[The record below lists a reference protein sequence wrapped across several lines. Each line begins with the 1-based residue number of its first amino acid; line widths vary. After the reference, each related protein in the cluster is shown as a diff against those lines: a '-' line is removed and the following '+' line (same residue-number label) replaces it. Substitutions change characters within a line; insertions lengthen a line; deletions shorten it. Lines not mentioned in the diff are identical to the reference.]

1 MKNKNEQ
8 KFPLWGLGAYI
19 PNFIT
24 SLNLFAGCMAIY
36 YGFRGNYELV
46 LLFVL
51 LAAVFDF
58 ADGLA
63 ARLLHAYSPMGKEL
77 DSLADVV
84 SFGVA
89 PGVMVLSMLMQ
100 SELPHWMAFAGFIIP
115 VFSALRLA
123 KFNIDERQTTSFI
136 GLPTPANGLFWVG
149 LGFSFPDLLIAN
161 SIYILVF
168 IVIFSGLLVSEL
180 PMFSL
185 KFKNLKWKNNQTQ
198 YIFLLI
204 SILLIAIFQV
214 KALALIIAWYIVLSI
229 ILFAL
234 PKK

>member
-1 MKNKNEQ
+1 MIKKH
-8 KFPLWGLGAYI
+8 I

-58 ADGLA
+58 ADGMA

-89 PGVMVLSMLMQ
+89 PGVLVLSMLSQ
-100 SELPHWMAFAGFIIP
+100 SGLPYWVGFAGFIIP

-123 KFNIDERQTTSFI
+123 KFNIDERQSSSFI
-136 GLPTPANGLFWVG
+136 GLPTPANALFWVG
-149 LGFSFPDLLIAN
+149 LGYSFSEVLITN
-161 SIYILVF
+161 SWYILAF
-168 IVIFSGLLVSEL
+168 TLIFSGLLVSEL

-185 KFKNLKWKNNQTQ
+185 KFKNLNWKDNQVQ
-198 YIFLLI
+198 YIFLI
-204 SILLIAIFQV
+204 ASILLIGIFGT
-214 KALALIIAWYIVLSI
+214 KSFALIIAWYIVFSV
-229 ILFAL
+229 ILLVFNR
-234 PKK
+234 KK

>member
-1 MKNKNEQ
+1 MIKKH
-8 KFPLWGLGAYI
+8 I

-58 ADGLA
+58 ADGMA

-89 PGVMVLSMLMQ
+89 PGVLVLSMLSQ
-100 SELPHWMAFAGFIIP
+100 SGLPYWVGFAGFIIP

-123 KFNIDERQTTSFI
+123 KFNIDERQSSSFI
-136 GLPTPANGLFWVG
+136 GLPTPANALFWVG
-149 LGFSFPDLLIAN
+149 LGYSFSEVLITN
-161 SIYILVF
+161 SWYILAF
-168 IVIFSGLLVSEL
+168 TLIFSGLLVSEL

-185 KFKNLKWKNNQTQ
+185 KFKNLNWKDNQVQ
-198 YIFLLI
+198 YIFLI
-204 SILLIAIFQV
+204 ASILLIAIFGT
-214 KALALIIAWYIVLSI
+214 KSFALIIAWYIVFSV
-229 ILFAL
+229 ILLVFNR
-234 PKK
+234 KK

>member
-1 MKNKNEQ
+1 MIKKH
-8 KFPLWGLGAYI
+8 I

-51 LAAVFDF
+51 VAAVFDF

-89 PGVMVLSMLMQ
+89 PGVLVLSMLMQ
-100 SELPHWMAFAGFIIP
+100 SGLPQWMAFAGFIIP

-123 KFNIDERQTTSFI
+123 KFNIDDRQASSFI
-136 GLPTPANGLFWVG
+136 GLPTPANALFWVG
-149 LGFSFPDLLIAN
+149 LGYSYSEILIAN
-161 SIYILVF
+161 NWFILAF
-168 IVIFSGLLVSEL
+168 TVIFSGLLVSEL

-185 KFKNLKWKNNQTQ
+185 KFKNLKWKDNQVQ
-198 YIFLLI
+198 YFFLII
-204 SILLIAIFQV
+204 SIVLIAVFGT
-214 KALALIIAWYIVLSI
+214 KALALIIAWYIVFSI
-229 ILFAL
+229 IIHFL
-234 PKK
+234 KTKTVYK

>member
-1 MKNKNEQ
+1 
-8 KFPLWGLGAYI
+8 
-19 PNFIT
+19 
-24 SLNLFAGCMAIY
+24 
-36 YGFRGNYELV
+36 
-46 LLFVL
+46 
-51 LAAVFDF
+51 
-58 ADGLA
+58 
-63 ARLLHAYSPMGKEL
+63 
-77 DSLADVV
+77 
-84 SFGVA
+84 
-89 PGVMVLSMLMQ
+89 MLMQ
-100 SELPHWMAFAGFIIP
+100 SELPHWMVFAGFIIP

-123 KFNIDERQTTSFI
+123 KFNIDERQTTSFV

-204 SILLIAIFQV
+204 SILLIAIFQA

-229 ILFAL
+229 ILLAL

>member
-1 MKNKNEQ
+1 MIKKH
-8 KFPLWGLGAYI
+8 I

-24 SLNLFAGCMAIY
+24 CLNLFAGCLAIY

-77 DSLADVV
+77 DSLADVI

-89 PGVMVLSMLMQ
+89 PGILVLSMLTQ
-100 SELPHWMAFAGFIIP
+100 SNLPYWVAFSGFIIP

-123 KFNIDERQTTSFI
+123 KFNIDERQTSSFI
-136 GLPTPANGLFWVG
+136 GLPTPANALFWVG
-149 LGFSFPDLLIAN
+149 LGYSFSEILIAN
-161 SIYILVF
+161 PWYILAF
-168 IVIFSGLLVSEL
+168 TVIFSGLLVSEL

-185 KFKNLKWKNNQTQ
+185 KFKSLNWKDNQVQ
-198 YIFLLI
+198 YIFLI
-204 SILLIAIFQV
+204 VSILLIALFQT
-214 KALALIIAWYIVLSI
+214 KALALIIGWYILFSI
-229 ILFAL
+229 LIHSLGQ
-234 PKK
+234 KKGQ

>member
-1 MKNKNEQ
+1 MIKKH
-8 KFPLWGLGAYI
+8 I

-51 LAAVFDF
+51 VAAVFDF

-89 PGVMVLSMLMQ
+89 PGVLVLSMLMQ
-100 SELPHWMAFAGFIIP
+100 SGLPQWMAFAGFIIP

-123 KFNIDERQTTSFI
+123 KFNIDDRQASSFI
-136 GLPTPANGLFWVG
+136 GLPTPANALFWVG
-149 LGFSFPDLLIAN
+149 LGYSYSEILIAN
-161 SIYILVF
+161 SWYILAF
-168 IVIFSGLLVSEL
+168 TVIFSGLLVSEL

-185 KFKNLKWKNNQTQ
+185 KFKNLKWKDNQVQ
-198 YIFLLI
+198 YFFLII
-204 SILLIAIFQV
+204 SIVLIAVFGT
-214 KALALIIAWYIVLSI
+214 KALALIIAWYIVFSI
-229 ILFAL
+229 IIHFL
-234 PKK
+234 KTKTVYK